1 MAHIVF
7 CNTHLPYQHDPNSCQ
22 LHEVTTITCAA
33 DKLLVTIEPG
43 SVDPGNKCRGNF
55 QILFW
60 MIFLMKIVFETKK
73 IWLIMLSRLNIKFFL
88 LHLQAR
94 RTVQQLAVTFFPPI
108 LVLVQPVVRLQWW
121 IELCYTVKIVAGVQ
135 HTEARDIMNFRSS
148 IYFGPDDA
156 KIYPLKL
163 HRNYQILS

>member
-1 MAHIVF
+1 MQRKLSKITF
-7 CNTHLPYQHDPNSCQ
+7 WIIFLPRRLFWNSKDMIDNAESTDHGYPNRLKVIQNWRIISNSCNW
-22 LHEVTTITCAA
+22 LRTIWAT
-33 DKLLVTIEPG
+33 
-43 SVDPGNKCRGNF
+43 
-55 QILFW
+55 
-60 MIFLMKIVFETKK
+60 MK
-73 IWLIMLSRLNIKFFL
+73 LNIKFFL

-121 IELCYTVKIVAGVQ
+121 IKLCYTVKTVAGVQ